1 MAHPHCR
8 DLLAQLSAY
17 LDGEAAQ
24 SVCAEIDLHLQSCSD
39 CRAVVN
45 TLDHT
50 VALYRALPVPE
61 LPAGVEERLLRILHL

>member
-8 DLLAQLSAY
+8 DLLAELSAY

-24 SVCAEIDLHLQSCSD
+24 SVCAEIERHLQSCPD
-39 CRAVVN
+39 CCAVVN

-50 VALYRALPVPE
+50 VALDRALPAPGF
-61 LPAGVEERLLRILHL
+61 PAGVEERLLRLLPL